1 VIKLRNLIC
10 RTAAIAASLFVLLA
24 PGIVSADGHDEA
36 GYTEADLI
44 LDSAGDLVDVCN
56 IGVSHGHY
64 DTARAFCYGFFE
76 GAIHYDEAISLTTHY
91 VDLVCSPDGT
101 TRVQAVDV
109 FLQYMAAN
117 PQYRGEQPIDA
128 IFRALMN
135 EWPCES

>member
-1 VIKLRNLIC
+1 MKSRKLLC
-10 RTAAIAASLFVLLA
+10 KTAAVAMSLLA
-24 PGIVSADGHDEA
+24 LLLSVTASADGHDEA

-44 LDSAGDLVDVCN
+44 LDSAGDLVDVCA
-56 IGVSHGHY
+56 IGVSHDHH
-64 DTARAFCYGFFE
+64 DAARAFCYGFFE

-109 FLQYMAAN
+109 FLKYMAAN